1 MSGGC
6 LASVLLGPQ
15 GYGARRLGSGA
26 GQGEMRLPHSPPV
39 LSPAQLP
46 PSPKSHWTFLEPGLL
61 HVKGRLQSAQPVQ
74 ADGGPQWASATGA
87 EGPGRAGELGW
98 GPTFP
103 VQGKDACSWAH
114 GGLSILK
121 LCPRLL
127 RCPSWMSLYNQAQK
141 AVLPVDLQ
149 LPSRGKL
156 QALLLSRCLGP
167 SPPQHFDSAKASMV
181 LARHSSSPSHHS

>member
-1 MSGGC
+1 
-6 LASVLLGPQ
+6 
-15 GYGARRLGSGA
+15 
-26 GQGEMRLPHSPPV
+26 MRLPHSPLV
-39 LSPAQLP
+39 LSPAQPP

-87 EGPGRAGELGW
+87 EGPGWAGELGW
-98 GPTFP
+98 GPSLGG
-103 VQGKDACSWAH
+103 VQGKDTYSWAY

-121 LCPRLL
+121 LCPRLP
-127 RCPSWMSLYNQAQK
+127 RCPSWMSLYYQAQK
-141 AVLPVDLQ
+141 AVLLVDLQ
-149 LPSRGKL
+149 PASRGKL

-167 SPPQHFDSAKASMV
+167 SPPRLFDSAKASMV